1 MSEIFLRFRD
11 LKARGIVNNWPTL
24 KRWVADLG
32 FPSGR
37 YLGPGTRVWLESEVE
52 DWLKSRPTKSTLTDK
67 QRAALTANAVK
78 ARTAEAQADA
88 EAA

>member
-1 MSEIFLRFRD
+1 MTEIFLRFRD

-24 KRWVADLG
+24 KRWVAVLG

-37 YLGPGTRVWLESEVE
+37 YLGSARVWLESEVE
-52 DWLKSRPTKSTLTDK
+52 DWIKSRPTKCTLTDK
-67 QRAALTANAVK
+67 QRAALTANAAR
-78 ARTAEAQADA
+78 ARTAKAQADA